1 MDDIAEFL
9 RRHPPFDTL
18 DEEAL
23 AAVAGSAELEF
34 HAAGE
39 PILESAQATA
49 QYAYVVRSGSVE
61 VLIDGRLHDLLGAGE
76 MFAFASLLQAAP
88 LGFVARAAEDTYLYR
103 FPEHAILP
111 VLERPDAV
119 RFVVRSLSRDVRLLA
134 RQDDEPPPSSSER
147 PARELIR
154 APAIAC
160 PPDTGVQEAARRMV
174 EAGATCVVVDLGDS
188 FGIVT
193 DRDLRTRVV
202 AAAAA
207 PDTPVAAVMTAPAK
221 TVAADRSAS
230 EALFEMLDHGIRHLP
245 VLAPGRELLGVLD
258 DVDLLASERRTP
270 FRLRALVARAPDV
283 HAVAAAASAL
293 PEMLIALH
301 DAGQPAATIG
311 RAYSSLHDSITRRL
325 IELAHADLGQPPT
338 PYTWLATGS
347 FGRRE
352 PFPSSD
358 VDCALAWEDSAEDP
372 AAWMRALAERVL
384 DGLRACGMS
393 PDEHGAIASSPLFAR
408 SVSEWSEAALR
419 WAEDPDRDRG
429 LMLLS
434 VVVESDPVWG
444 ATRTPAPLADA
455 FAKAPRR
462 EWMLRRLAVAALA
475 ERPPTGFLSDFVLHS
490 TGERRGVLDIKHRG
504 LLPIEALARWSGL
517 AAGVTAASTPA
528 RLDASEAAG
537 TLAADDA
544 ANLREAF
551 ELVCA
556 LRMEHQVEQLR
567 AGREPDDLIAP
578 RTLTRL
584 TRSALKD
591 AFRAVARVQR
601 GIAVQLGLSPR

>member
-34 HAAGE
+34 HAARE

-134 RQDDEPPPSSSER
+134 RQDDEPPPSSSDR

-193 DRDLRTRVV
+193 DRDIRTRVV

-207 PDTPVAAVMTAPAK
+207 PDTPVAAVMTAPAR
-221 TVAADRSAS
+221 TVAADRSAG

-270 FRLRALVARAPDV
+270 FRLRALVARAPDA

-384 DGLRACGMS
+384 DGLRACGMA

-528 RLDASEAAG
+528 RLDAAEAAG